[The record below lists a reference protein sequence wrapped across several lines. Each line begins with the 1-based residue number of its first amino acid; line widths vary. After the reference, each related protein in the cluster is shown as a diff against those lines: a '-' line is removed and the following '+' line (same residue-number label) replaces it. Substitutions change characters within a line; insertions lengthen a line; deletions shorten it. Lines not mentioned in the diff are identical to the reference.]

1 MHPKP
6 LLASGSALPWRR
18 PGFAPT
24 STARAGMPFAI
35 TQGNPMKFSGF
46 DASSTFAATAGHRPV
61 LIVETD
67 PDQRRRVVS
76 QLQNW
81 GYTPVVAESGE
92 EALELVGRTRFAF
105 ALVAIRLPGMS
116 GTEFLRRAG
125 DVDGVGPVIMIADSA
140 HSSQIVEA
148 IQAGADDFLRRPYTA
163 EDLEGAIK
171 GLAGKARPAPTSPAA
186 DEASERLQRE
196 LALLVSPQMRE
207 IQAIVEQAARADVT
221 VLICG
226 ETGVGKE
233 IIAHAIHARSPRCRA
248 PFVKVNCAAVPRELL
263 ESELFGH
270 ERGAFTGAHQ
280 RKPGR
285 FELADGG
292 TIFLDEIGE
301 LHPALQ
307 AKLLHVLQDGEF
319 SRVGGHHNLTVDVR
333 VTCATN
339 RDLAREVAA
348 NRFRED
354 LFYRLNVINVLVP
367 PLRERREEIPGFV
380 QYFVQ
385 RYSRLFNYPE
395 PEISPD
401 TMHALVQHAWPGNIR
416 ELENFIKRMI
426 VLQDMTLPRT
436 LVTPPSILRAPAE
449 GGPETF
455 AATRGLSLKEISRRA
470 VLEAERQV
478 IGRALEHCRWNRV
491 KTARMLQISYRALLY
506 KIKDMGLKQDSAAS

>member
-1 MHPKP
+1 M
-6 LLASGSALPWRR
+6 SD
-18 PGFAPT
+18 
-24 STARAGMPFAI
+24 
-35 TQGNPMKFSGF
+35 QY
-46 DASSTFAATAGHRPV
+46 V
-61 LIVETD
+61 LIVEND
-67 PDQRRRVVS
+67 LDQRRRVVA
-76 QLQNW
+76 QLKQW
-81 GYTPVVAESGE
+81 GYTPVAVTSAE
-92 EALELVGRTRFAF
+92 EALEAVGRMRFAF
-105 ALVAIRLPGMS
+105 SLVAIRLPGMS
-116 GTEFLRRAG
+116 GVDFLRRAQALTES
-125 DVDGVGPVIMIADSA
+125 GPVVMVAESD

-163 EDLEGAIK
+163 EDLENAIK
-171 GLAGKARPAPTSPAA
+171 GVAGRTSRPAPASA
-186 DEASERLQRE
+186 DDNGARLERE
-196 LALLVSPQMRE
+196 LSLLVSPQMRE
-207 IQAIVEQAARADVT
+207 IQTIVEQAARADVT

-233 IIAHAIHARSPRCRA
+233 LVARAIHARSPRRRA

-319 SRVGGHHNLTVDVR
+319 SRVGGRNNVTVDVR
-333 VTCATN
+333 VICATN

-348 NRFRED
+348 GRFRED
-354 LFYRLNVINVLVP
+354 LFYRLNVINILVP
-367 PLRERREEIPGFV
+367 PLRERRDEIPGLV
-380 QYFVQ
+380 QYFGQ
-385 RYSRLFNYPE
+385 RYGRLFNFPE
-395 PEISPD
+395 PEISPEA
-401 TMHALVQHAWPGNIR
+401 MEAFVQYAWPGNIR

-426 VLQDMTLPRT
+426 VLQDTSLPRT
-436 LVTPPSILRAPAE
+436 LMAAPALPTT
-449 GGPETF
+449 GGGRAEPYT
-455 AATRGLSLKEISRRA
+455 ATKELSLKEISRRA

-478 IGRALEHCRWNRV
+478 IRRALEQCRWNRV
-491 KTARMLQISYRALLY
+491 KTAKMLKISYRALLY